1 MKWTHRFR
9 INAPVEALY
18 ENGFAPDRWFS
29 FYKAYRG
36 LISVDDHWPE
46 EGSSI
51 VVRYALLGP
60 WTVQVKQT
68 VVEHQR
74 GRLLRLR
81 EEALD
86 GLWIDRIAF
95 EFTPEDGATDV
106 TLRLDPT
113 SRWLWGRHL
122 VLLVWVLGAFMT
134 PSAMKR
140 FRAMVEDASAT

>member
-18 ENGFAPDRWFS
+18 ESGFAPDRWFS

-95 EFTPEDGATDV
+95 EFAPENGATAV

-113 SRWLWGRHL
+113 SRWLWGRPL

>member
-36 LISVDDHWPE
+36 LDSVDGRWPE

-51 VVRYALLGP
+51 VVRYAVLGP

-81 EEALD
+81 EEALG

-95 EFTPEDGATDV
+95 EFALEDGATAV

-113 SRWLWGRHL
+113 SRWLWGRPL
-122 VLLVWVLGAFMT
+122 VLLVWVLGVFMT
-134 PSAMKR
+134 PPAMQR